1 VSDLSPSLASEV
13 SPPLDLGVLQQ
24 FLQFI
29 GSKRQA
35 ENFVYAPRETLCHYT
50 DLGGL
55 QGIVASDDLW
65 LTNCR
70 FSNDDSEMA
79 HGYSI
84 ARAAVDD
91 QLSSCASSVDREYL
105 GLLKAQLNPATPDDV
120 YICCF
125 CEENNRLSQWRG
137 YGANGA
143 GVGIEINGKEFAAI
157 TGGDM
162 PLGLMRLWKVYY
174 EEHEQRELV
183 AEAIAFGREVND
195 PREQARR
202 AAHAIKFF
210 IPTFKDVD
218 FHEEGEWRL
227 IFTPGAN
234 CHVRPEFRVA
244 RQMLVP
250 YYSVRALLR
259 AIGPHMMSKLPIRH
273 VLIGPNPRAQIT
285 KESVKM
291 LLSRCDYPHVT
302 VEASRTS
309 YRA

>member
-143 GVGIEINGKEFAAI
+143 GVGIEINGKRFAEI

-174 EEHEQRELV
+174 EEQEQRELV
-183 AEAIAFGREVND
+183 NEAIAFGRGENT
-195 PREQARR
+195 PQQRARR
-202 AAHAIKFF
+202 AADAIKFF

-250 YYSVRALLR
+250 YYSIRALLQPL
-259 AIGPHMMSKLPIRH
+259 GPHVMSKLPIRH
-273 VLIGPNPRAQIT
+273 VLIGPNPRARIT

-291 LLSRCDYPHVT
+291 LLSRCDYPDVT

>member
-1 VSDLSPSLASEV
+1 
-13 SPPLDLGVLQQ
+13 
-24 FLQFI
+24 
-29 GSKRQA
+29 
-35 ENFVYAPRETLCHYT
+35 
-50 DLGGL
+50 
-55 QGIVASDDLW
+55 
-65 LTNCR
+65 
-70 FSNDDSEMA
+70 MA
-79 HGYSI
+79 HGYNI
-84 ARAAVDD
+84 ARSVVDD
-91 QLSSCASSVDREYL
+91 QLAAASADDRAYL
-105 GLLKAQLNPATPDDV
+105 EALKAMLNSATPDDV

-143 GVGIEINGKEFAAI
+143 GVGIEINGREFAAI

-183 AEAIAFGREVND
+183 EDAVTFGRDGND
-195 PREQARR
+195 PQQRARR
-202 AAHAIKFF
+202 AADAIKFF
-210 IPTFKDVD
+210 IPTFKNVD
-218 FHEEGEWRL
+218 FREEGEWRL

-234 CHVRPEFRVA
+234 CSVRPDFRVA

-259 AIGPHMMSKLPIRH
+259 ALGPHVMNKLPIRH